1 MLDLEVLDQR
11 VGEQL
16 LAELGEPLGVL
27 GLELDHAP
35 DPHVLDALEAERRQ
49 RPLDRL
55 ALRVE
60 DALLGPDQDPGLV
73 ATRTLRSV
81 IRS

>member
-1 MLDLEVLDQR
+1 MLYLEVLDQR

-16 LAELGEPLGVL
+16 LAELGEPLRVL
-27 GLELDHAP
+27 GLQLDHAP
-35 DPHVLDALEAERRQ
+35 DPHVLDPLEAERRQ

-55 ALRVE
+55 ALWVE
-60 DALLGPDQDPGLV
+60 DPLLRPDQDPRLQND
-73 ATRTLRSV
+73 RSV

>member
-1 MLDLEVLDQR
+1 MDYLEVLDQR
-11 VGEQL
+11 VRKQL
-16 LAELGEPLGVL
+16 LAQLGEPLGIL

-35 DPHVLDALEAERRQ
+35 HPDVLDALEAERRQ

-55 ALRVE
+55 ALGVE
-60 DALLGPDQDPGLV
+60 DSLLGPDQDPGLQK
-73 ATRTLRSV
+73 LRSV

>member
-1 MLDLEVLDQR
+1 MDV
-11 VGEQL
+11 
-16 LAELGEPLGVL
+16 A
-27 GLELDHAP
+27 
-35 DPHVLDALEAERRQ
+35 DPLEAERRQ

-60 DALLGPDQDPGLV
+60 DALLRADQDPRLQK
-73 ATRTLRSV
+73 LCPV

>member
-1 MLDLEVLDQR
+1 VD
-11 VGEQL
+11 
-16 LAELGEPLGVL
+16 
-27 GLELDHAP
+27 
-35 DPHVLDALEAERRQ
+35 VLDALEAERRQ

-60 DALLGPDQDPGLV
+60 DSLLGPDQDPRLQK
-73 ATRTLRSV
+73 LCPV